1 MSAKV
6 EELLMDCIVRCVEL
20 PCSIGGYVTPNDDD
34 TFNIYIN
41 SNLSEDKQKSALLHE
56 LRHISR
62 GHYWQAGD
70 IIAQEADADKEAN
83 DEATH
88 TR

>member
-6 EELLMDCIVRCVEL
+6 EELLMDCIVRCIDM

-41 SNLSEDKQKSALLHE
+41 SNLPADKQKAALLHE

-62 GHYWQAGD
+62 SHYWQDGSILD
-70 IIAQEADADKEAN
+70 FESDANKGGN
-83 DEATH
+83 DG
-88 TR
+88 